1 MQRRH
6 LMRALAVAPG
16 LTPAMA
22 LAQSGFPQRPL
33 TFLVPF
39 SAGSGTDIL
48 ARLVAP
54 ATAQALGTTA
64 IIDNRGGA
72 GGTIAVGMALRA
84 RPDGH
89 TLVVSGTSTVPINRA
104 LYTSLGYD
112 PHRELAPVAVAVT
125 APNALV
131 VNATGP
137 IRDLEALIAALRR
150 RDNQTRYWSTGNG
163 TSQHLSGV
171 QLVRAVG
178 GEAQHIPY
186 RGPSEALAG
195 LLAGDTEWGFSALPA
210 VVPLARDGRLKILA
224 ATGMQPVSG
233 FPEVPNLARIGMTGF
248 AETDIFV
255 GLSVQRAVP
264 PEVLAAL
271 RQAYRTAAAQPGMS
285 DRLAATGFTPAPPM
299 SDTELEAFTDRQVAF
314 WAELVRESGARIE

>member
-6 LMRALAVAPG
+6 LMMAMAATPG
-16 LTPAMA
+16 LAH
-22 LAQSGFPQRPL
+22 AQAGFPQRPL

-48 ARLVAP
+48 ARLVGP

-72 GGTIAVGMALRA
+72 GGTIAVGMGLRA

-104 LYTSLGYD
+104 LYTNLGYD

-131 VNATGP
+131 VKADGP
-137 IRDLEALIAALRR
+137 IRDLEALLAALRR
-150 RDNQTRYWSTGNG
+150 SPPTRYWSTGNG

-171 QLVRAVG
+171 QLIKAVG

-186 RGPSEALAG
+186 RGPAEALAG

-224 ATGMQPVSG
+224 ATGMQPVAG
-233 FPEVPNLARIGMTGF
+233 FPDVPNLAKIGMPGF
-248 AETDIFV
+248 AETDVFV

-264 PEVLAAL
+264 PEILAAL
-271 RQAYRTAAAQPGMS
+271 RQAYRTGAAQPGMAE
-285 DRLAATGFTPAPPM
+285 RLAATGFTPAPAM
-299 SDTELEAFTDRQVAF
+299 SDAELEAFTDRQVAF
-314 WAELVRESGARIE
+314 WAELVRESGARID

>member
-6 LMRALAVAPG
+6 LMLALAATPG
-16 LTPAMA
+16 L
-22 LAQSGFPQRPL
+22 AQAQAAFPQRPL

-104 LYTSLGYD
+104 LYTNLGYD

-131 VNATGP
+131 VRADGP
-137 IRDLEALIAALRR
+137 IRDLEGLIAALKATPP
-150 RDNQTRYWSTGNG
+150 TRYWSTGNG

-171 QLVRAVG
+171 QLIKAVG

-224 ATGMQPVSG
+224 ATGMQPVAG
-233 FPEVPNLARIGMTGF
+233 FPDVPNLARIGMPGF
-248 AETDIFV
+248 AETDVFV

-264 PEVLAAL
+264 PEILAAL
-271 RQAYRTAAAQPGMS
+271 RQAYRTGAAQPGMAE
-285 DRLAATGFTPAPPM
+285 RLAATGFTPAPPM
-299 SDTELEAFTDRQVAF
+299 SDAELEAFTDRQMAF
-314 WAELVRESGARIE
+314 WAELVRESGARID

>member
-1 MQRRH
+1 MLRRH
-6 LMRALAVAPG
+6 LVTGLAIAPALAR
-16 LTPAMA
+16 
-22 LAQSGFPQRPL
+22 AQAGFPQRPL

-48 ARLVAP
+48 ARLVGP
-54 ATAQALGTTA
+54 ATAQALGQTA

-104 LYTSLGYD
+104 LYTNLGYD

-131 VNATGP
+131 VNANGP
-137 IRDLEALIAALRR
+137 IRDLEGLLTALRR
-150 RDNQTRYWSTGNG
+150 RDRPTRYWSTGNG

-171 QLVRAVG
+171 QLLRAVG

-210 VVPLARDGRLKILA
+210 VVPLARDGRLRILA
-224 ATGMQPVSG
+224 ATGMQPVAG
-233 FPEVPNLARIGMTGF
+233 FPEVPNLARIGMGGF
-248 AETDIFV
+248 AETDVFV

-264 PEVLAAL
+264 PEVLARL
-271 RQAYRTAAAQPGMS
+271 RQAYRDGMAQPGMAE
-285 DRLAATGFTPAPPM
+285 RIAATGFTPAPPM
-299 SDTELEAFTDRQVAF
+299 SDAELEAYTDRQVAF
-314 WAELVRESGARIE
+314 WAELVRESGARID

>member
-1 MQRRH
+1 MLRRH
-6 LMRALAVAPG
+6 LALGLAAVPVLARAQ
-16 LTPAMA
+16 T
-22 LAQSGFPQRPL
+22 GFPQRPL

-54 ATAQALGTTA
+54 ATAQALGQTA

-104 LYTSLGYD
+104 LYANLGYD

-131 VNATGP
+131 VRADGP
-137 IRDLEALIAALRR
+137 IRDLEQLIAALRR
-150 RDNQTRYWSTGNG
+150 RDRPTRYWSTGNG

-171 QLVRAVG
+171 QLIRAAG

-186 RGPSEALAG
+186 RGPSEGLAG

-224 ATGMQPVSG
+224 ATGMQPVAG
-233 FPEVPNLARIGMTGF
+233 FAEVPNLAKIGMPGF
-248 AETDIFV
+248 AETDVFI
-255 GLSVQRAVP
+255 GLSVQRAAP
-264 PEVLAAL
+264 PEVLARL
-271 RQAYRTAAAQPGMS
+271 RQAYREGAAQPGMAE
-285 DRLAATGFTPAPPM
+285 RLAATGFTPAPPM
-299 SDTELEAFTDRQVAF
+299 SDAELEAFTDRQVAF
-314 WAELVRESGARIE
+314 WADLVRESGAKID